1 MPDIEKV
8 ASTSPDTTTVVS
20 TPTPVATVDQRATTT
35 SDPYAAKRRSAS
47 RVVQG
52 IYLVF
57 GVIEAL
63 IAMRIVLHALGANPS
78 AGFAQ
83 LVYGLTAPLVAPF
96 AGLFG
101 NPQANGSVLELQSIV
116 ALVVYALIAWLLGK
130 LAWLMLGESRS
141 AVTTSSTSVETKS

>member
-1 MPDIEKV
+1 MPYTEES
-8 ASTSPDTTTVVS
+8 ASIAPDTTTIVT
-20 TPTPVATVDQRATTT
+20 TPAPVATVDQTATTA
-35 SDPYAAKRRSAS
+35 SDPYAAKRRNAS
-47 RVVQG
+47 RVVQA

-101 NPQANGSVLELQSIV
+101 NPQANGSLLELQSIV
-116 ALVVYALIAWLLGK
+116 ALVVYALVAWVLGK
-130 LAWLMLGESRS
+130 LAWLMFGETRS
-141 AVTTSSTSVETKS
+141 AVTASSTSVETRT

>member
-1 MPDIEKV
+1 MPYVEETV
-8 ASTSPDTTTVVS
+8 STSPDAATVVT
-20 TPTPVATVDQRATTT
+20 TPAPVATVEKTAATV
-35 SDPYAAKRRSAS
+35 SDPYAARRLGAA

-52 IYLVF
+52 IYLGF
-57 GVIEAL
+57 AVIEAL
-63 IAMRIVLHALGANPS
+63 IAMRIVLHALGANPN

-116 ALVVYALIAWLLGK
+116 ALVVYALVAWLLGK
-130 LAWLMLGESRS
+130 LAWLMLGETRS
-141 AVTTSSTSVETKS
+141 AVTASSTSVEMRL